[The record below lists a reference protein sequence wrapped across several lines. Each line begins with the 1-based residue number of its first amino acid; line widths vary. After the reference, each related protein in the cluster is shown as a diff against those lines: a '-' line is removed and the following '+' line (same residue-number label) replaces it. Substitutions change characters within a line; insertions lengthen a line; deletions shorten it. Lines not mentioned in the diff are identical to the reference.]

1 MYPGLCTEDYNERP
15 RVHADIAARTL
26 KKWEFLLLHEIAA
39 SLRDG
44 SGGKVV
50 DSQREAIVNH
60 RPLSVYWD
68 DKSLE
73 LAFSK
78 QKENVNSLPD

>member
-1 MYPGLCTEDYNERP
+1 MSTIAKKMYSGLCTEGYNERFM
-15 RVHADIAARTL
+15 VHADIAARRL

-50 DSQREAIVNH
+50 DSQRE
-60 RPLSVYWD
+60 
-68 DKSLE
+68 E
-73 LAFSK
+73 LVK
-78 QKENVNSLPD
+78 YVLKERKNIWRFMGYQET

>member
-60 RPLSVYWD
+60 V
-68 DKSLE
+68 
-73 LAFSK
+73 
-78 QKENVNSLPD
+78 QKERKPKKMFGDLWDIKRHD